1 MGFNEKLWK
10 RREQAV
16 PRGVGS
22 MHPVFV
28 AKATNDV
35 LLDVEGQSYIDFA
48 SGIAVTNTGHSHP
61 VLVDAVQAQLDDF
74 SHVCFQVTPYESY
87 IRLAEELNELAP
99 GPSKKKTIFLSTGA
113 EAVENAVKIA
123 RAHTKKKAIIS
134 FGGGFH
140 GRTMMAL
147 ALTGKMV
154 PYKTGFG
161 PYPGEIFHIP
171 YPSDLLGVSE
181 EDSLNALAQLFKA
194 DLDPGD
200 VAALIIEPIQ
210 GEGGF
215 YVASNEF
222 LKKLREICDAHGFLM
237 IADEIQ
243 SGFARTGKMFAINYS
258 GVEPDILTVAKA
270 MAGGIPIAGVIGKA
284 DIMDGP
290 AAGGLGGTY
299 GGSPLGCAGGLAVLE
314 IIKKENLCQRALKI
328 GETLSARLARHL
340 DVDAGI
346 GEVRGKGA
354 MLAVEFVDPAKPH
367 EPDPDRTKK
376 LVGLAREEGL
386 IILSCGVRGNVLR
399 FLPALTIADAQLE
412 KAMDILDKIFI
423 ETRSK

>member
-1 MGFNEKLWK
+1 MGSNERLWA
-10 RREQAV
+10 RREIAV

-28 AKATNDV
+28 EKAVNDAI
-35 LLDVEGQSYIDFA
+35 LDVEGESYIDFA

-61 VLVDAVQAQLDDF
+61 VLVEAVQTQLNDF

-99 GPSKKKTIFLSTGA
+99 GSSKKKTIFLSTGA

-123 RAHTKKKAIIS
+123 RAYTKRKAIIS

-147 ALTGKMV
+147 ALTGKMM
-154 PYKTGFG
+154 PYKSGFG

-171 YPSDLLGVSE
+171 FPSSLLGVSE
-181 EDSLNALAQLFKA
+181 EDSLNALNQLFKA

-200 VAALIIEPIQ
+200 VAAMIIEPIQ

-222 LKKLREICDAHGFLM
+222 LKKLREICDTHGFLM

-258 GVEPDILTVAKA
+258 GVEPDIMTVAKA
-270 MAGGIPIAGVIGKA
+270 MAGGIPIAGVIGKT
-284 DIMDGP
+284 DIMDAP
-290 AAGGLGGTY
+290 DAGGLGGTY
-299 GGSPLGCAGGLAVLE
+299 GGSPLGCAAGLAVLE
-314 IIKKENLCQRALKI
+314 IIKKENLCQRALHI
-328 GETLSARLARHL
+328 GEKLSARLTRHL
-340 DVDAGI
+340 DEDPGI
-346 GEVRGKGA
+346 GEVRGRGT
-354 MLAVEFVDPAKPH
+354 MLAVELVTPSNTQ
-367 EPDPDRTKK
+367 EPDIDRTKK
-376 LVGLAREEGL
+376 LVGLAREAGL

-399 FLPALTIADAQLE
+399 FLPALTIADEQLE

-423 ETRSK
+423 ETRVK

>member
-1 MGFNEKLWK
+1 MGSNERLWA
-10 RREQAV
+10 RREIAV

-28 AKATNDV
+28 KKAVNDAIF
-35 LLDVEGQSYIDFA
+35 DVEGESYIDFA

-61 VLVDAVQAQLDDF
+61 VLVEAVQTQLNDF

-123 RAHTKKKAIIS
+123 RAYTKRKAIIS

-147 ALTGKMV
+147 ALTGKMM
-154 PYKTGFG
+154 PYKSGFG

-171 YPSDLLGVSE
+171 FPSSLLGVSE
-181 EDSLNALAQLFKA
+181 EDSLNALNQLFKA

-200 VAALIIEPIQ
+200 VAAMIIEPIQ

-258 GVEPDILTVAKA
+258 GVEPDIMTVAKA
-270 MAGGIPIAGVIGKA
+270 MAGGIPIAGVIGKT
-284 DIMDGP
+284 DIMDAPG
-290 AAGGLGGTY
+290 AGGLGGTY
-299 GGSPLGCAGGLAVLE
+299 GGSPLGCAAGLAVLE
-314 IIKKENLCQRALKI
+314 IIKKENLCQRALHI
-328 GETLSARLARHL
+328 GEKLNARLTRHL
-340 DVDAGI
+340 DEDPGI
-346 GEVRGKGA
+346 GEVRGRGA
-354 MLAVEFVDPAKPH
+354 MLAVEFVTPSNTQ
-367 EPDPDRTKK
+367 EPDIDRTKK

-399 FLPALTIADAQLE
+399 FLPPLTIADEQLE

-423 ETRSK
+423 ETRVK